1 MFRKKESPE
10 EKLKRESSD
19 YWRVENGRLIE
30 EILDNLGNV
39 PVDYDQ
45 ITNGFMIGYKNAKV
59 VFEKAIAQTQEDNR
73 RLKNENLVLKIDN
86 ENLAKKVAA
95 FEASLNGNEVSDG
108 NIDED
113 GKNGTDSDNL
123 AYYELIP

>member
-10 EKLKRESSD
+10 EKLRRESSD
-19 YWRVENGRLIE
+19 YWRVENGKLIE
-30 EILDNLGNV
+30 EILDNLGNT

-45 ITNGFMIGYKNAKV
+45 ITNGFMIGYRDAKV

-73 RLKNENLVLKIDN
+73 KLKNENLILKIDN
-86 ENLAKKVAA
+86 ENLAKKVA
-95 FEASLNGNEVSDG
+95 ELEVSLNGNEVSNG
-108 NIDED
+108 SIDE
-113 GKNGTDSDNL
+113 NGNNSADSDNL